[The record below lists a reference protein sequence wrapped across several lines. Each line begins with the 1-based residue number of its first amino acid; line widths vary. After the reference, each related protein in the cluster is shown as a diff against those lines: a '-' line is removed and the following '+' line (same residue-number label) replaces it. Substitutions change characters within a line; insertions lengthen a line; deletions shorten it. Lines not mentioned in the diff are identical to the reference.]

1 MDKINIYL
9 KHFIITVIVVIGFT
23 LILGFSGMEPGKF
36 LSIPSF
42 AAIIAPVLS
51 LLIICQLAP
60 TTPTIYE
67 KIISSNYKEAFI
79 IAGLNGTFLGWIIM
93 ASNTGQTLSMADL
106 FSFQAGFS
114 ASLVTISYSLFFAFL
129 YIGYYDQESNIEPNE
144 NCFEKVIIKKSINYR
159 FLIGQFIFWSLIFWT
174 VLDIKGHSSLKIF
187 IINVPAVI
195 LILLIFSLTAL
206 QTSNLGYIKTFKI
219 LFYDQYGDY
228 DIRKISLSI
237 RTAKKLIIGISILL
251 LFMVFVDTINMNFTD
266 TFYIIGSISLSLVYL
281 LYLYQ
286 LLILQDV
293 LILQNAILNDR
304 FHEYR
309 YQDQSTSIYVLIAIF
324 IGILSFIGLLNF
336 IKI

>member
-93 ASNTGQTLSMADL
+93 ASNTGETLTMTDLSNLMA
-106 FSFQAGFS
+106 GYS
-114 ASLVTISYSLFFAFL
+114 ASLVTILLSLSFAFL
-129 YIGYYDQESNIEPNE
+129 YIGYYDQESNIEPSE

>member
-9 KHFIITVIVVIGFT
+9 KHFIITVIVGIGFT

-51 LLIICQLAP
+51 LLITCQLAP

-93 ASNTGQTLSMADL
+93 ASNTGETLIMADL
-106 FSFQAGFS
+106 FYFQAGYS

-129 YIGYYDQESNIEPNE
+129 YIGYYDKKSNIEPNE

-187 IINVPAVI
+187 IINVPAAI

-206 QTSNLGYIKTFKI
+206 RTSNLGYIKTFKI

-251 LFMVFVDTINMNFTD
+251 LFMVFVDTINMNLTD

-286 LLILQDV
+286 LLIFQDV

>member
-9 KHFIITVIVVIGFT
+9 KHFILTVIVGIGFT
-23 LILGFSGMEPGKF
+23 LILGFSGMELGKF
-36 LSIPSF
+36 LSISSLV
-42 AAIIAPVLS
+42 AIIAPVLS

-93 ASNTGQTLSMADL
+93 ASNSGQTLSMADL

-114 ASLVTISYSLFFAFL
+114 ASLVTISYSLFLAFL
-129 YIGYYDQESNIEPNE
+129 YIGYYDEESNIEPNE
-144 NCFEKVIIKKSINYR
+144 NCFKKVIIKKSINYR

-324 IGILSFIGLLNF
+324 LGILSFIGLLNF

>member
-1 MDKINIYL
+1 VDKINIYL
-9 KHFIITVIVVIGFT
+9 KHFILTVIIGIGFT
-23 LILGFSGMEPGKF
+23 LILGFSEMELGKF
-36 LSIPSF
+36 LSIPSLT
-42 AAIIAPVLS
+42 AIIAPVLS

-93 ASNTGQTLSMADL
+93 ASNTGETLTMTDLSNLMA
-106 FSFQAGFS
+106 GYS
-114 ASLVTISYSLFFAFL
+114 ASLVTILLSLSFAFL
-129 YIGYYDQESNIEPNE
+129 YIGYYDEESNIEPNE
-144 NCFEKVIIKKSINYR
+144 NCFEKVIVKKSINYR

-174 VLDIKGHSSLKIF
+174 VLYIIGHSSLKIF
-187 IINVPAVI
+187 IINVPAAI

>member
-1 MDKINIYL
+1 
-9 KHFIITVIVVIGFT
+9 
-23 LILGFSGMEPGKF
+23 MELGKF

-93 ASNTGQTLSMADL
+93 ASNTGETLSMADL

-114 ASLVTISYSLFFAFL
+114 ASLVTISYSLFLAFL

-206 QTSNLGYIKTFKI
+206 RTSNLGYIKTFKI

-251 LFMVFVDTINMNFTD
+251 LFMVFVDTINMNLTD